1 MEEINL
7 GASLGSQR
15 PVFISSQLVAQE
27 KEQLMALL
35 KKYVDVFAWTYDEM
49 PGLDLRL
56 VVHSLN
62 IDPGVKLVVQPARV
76 FYIDVEVKITQEV
89 KTLLAVGFI
98 QPIQH
103 LKWLSNI
110 IPVKKKNGQIFDVV
124 WTFAI

>member
-1 MEEINL
+1 
-7 GASLGSQR
+7 
-15 PVFISSQLVAQE
+15 
-27 KEQLMALL
+27 MALL

-62 IDPGVKLVVQPARV
+62 VDLGVKLVVQPARV

-110 IPVKKKNGQIFDVV
+110 TPVKKKNGQIFDVV